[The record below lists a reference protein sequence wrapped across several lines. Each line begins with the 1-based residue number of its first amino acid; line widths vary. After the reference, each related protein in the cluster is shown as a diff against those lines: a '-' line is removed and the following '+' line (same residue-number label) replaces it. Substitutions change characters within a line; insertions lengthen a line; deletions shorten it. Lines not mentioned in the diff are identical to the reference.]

1 MAIDLAFDEA
11 GAGAGAPASPRA
23 TGSVSTGSRFG
34 SRKAW
39 RLFAVL
45 LLLTVGL
52 RLPAFFVDVF
62 NSDETFLAT
71 QAEVINEG
79 GRLYEDATDRKPP
92 LVPYLYAATFSVLGT
107 SALWSVRVIAMLAV
121 ALTGLLLA
129 LEARRRYG
137 ERAGWLAGILF
148 VLASVAFA
156 PQDGQA
162 ANFEVFMLPAMT
174 AAVLLGARGRTRSA
188 GVAVAFATLAKQTG
202 AATLLPVL
210 YLVWRARGKRG
221 VSEAAIGFSIPI
233 AIVALLV
240 GPGELLFWTLLGNG
254 SYFGL
259 GSASAYV
266 IGLFLVMTLAFVASN
281 LPIVWSL
288 PRAWRERKRP
298 SLARADGAVAD
309 GQWAGPDTDLW
320 IWLASAALSVA
331 VGFRFFGHYYLQLL
345 PPLCLLSAGAL
356 MTRGRQLVK
365 ATVAL
370 AVVVAVGFSL
380 LGFWVK
386 PWGDHPKYEL
396 VAEYLDTH
404 TQVSDKIF
412 VWGHM
417 PEIYW
422 ASDRRPASRFI
433 TSGFPV
439 GDWGSRPEGD
449 EASNVPTPG
458 AFEQMMEDLR
468 TRVPRYVLDTTPAA
482 FRGSQYSPMSKFP
495 ELRRFVD
502 ERYEYVR
509 TIDGIAIYELRSPR
523 QAIARR

>member
-1 MAIDLAFDEA
+1 MAIDLALDES
-11 GAGAGAPASPRA
+11 GAGVPAPVDLDASGP
-23 TGSVSTGSRFG
+23 SSDSRFG
-34 SRKAW
+34 SKKTW

-52 RLPAFFVDVF
+52 RLPAFFVQVF

-79 GRLYEDATDRKPP
+79 GRLYQDATDRKPP
-92 LVPYLYAATFSVLGT
+92 LVPYLYAATFSVFAT
-107 SALWSVRVIAMLAV
+107 SSLWSVRVVAMFAV
-121 ALTGLLLA
+121 ALTALLLA

-137 ERAGWLAGILF
+137 DRAGWYAGILF
-148 VLASVAFA
+148 VLSSVAFA

-174 AAVLLGARGRTRSA
+174 AAILLGARGHARSS
-188 GVAVAFATLAKQTG
+188 GFAVAIATLTKQTG

-210 YLVWRARGKRG
+210 YLVWRERGKRG
-221 VSEAAIGFSIPI
+221 VADAAVGFSIPV

-240 GPGELLFWTLLGNG
+240 GPGELLFWAVLGNG

-266 IGLFLVMTLAFVASN
+266 TGLFLVMTLAFIACN

-288 PRAWRERKRP
+288 PRAWRDRKLPTLARVDGARP
-298 SLARADGAVAD
+298 SDGF
-309 GQWAGPDTDLW
+309 AGADTDLW

-345 PPLCLLSAGAL
+345 PPLCLLTAGAL
-356 MTRGRQLVK
+356 MTRGPKLAK
-365 ATVAL
+365 ATVVFAT
-370 AVVVAVGFSL
+370 AVAVGFSL
-380 LGFWVK
+380 LGFWVR
-386 PWGDHPKYEL
+386 PWGDHPKYQ
-396 VAEYLDTH
+396 VVSQYLDVH
-404 TQVSDKIF
+404 TSVSDRIF

-433 TSGFPV
+433 TSGFPI
-439 GDWGSRPEGD
+439 GDWGSRPAGD
-449 EASNVPTPG
+449 ESSNVPTPG
-458 AFEQMMEDLR
+458 AFALMMDELR
-468 TRVPRYVLDTTPAA
+468 AGHPRYVLDTTPAA

-502 ERYEYVR
+502 SYYEYVR
-509 TIDGIAIYELRSPR
+509 TIDGIAIYESRSPR
-523 QAIARR
+523 EASDKH